1 MTKDCQ
7 SRQDSVE
14 TSRWDIGL
22 ESFDPRKS
30 GVAPRVIAFAKLGLV
45 GFLAIALLV
54 GTVSVRNYYLIS
66 LPVSPTASSISE
78 AAIENLGQ
86 PSTLLGTVDWEFDA
100 GGPIAH
106 ALVVAED
113 VAYVS
118 SGNSSVT
125 GQIIALDLNTG
136 HRIWTYRLDSIA
148 SGSPVVAGDFVY
160 VGLRGGRIVCLDRH
174 TGVERWSFQAEEL
187 AHGSPVVQDGVLY
200 FASMSLYALDAHTGE
215 LRWRHE
221 LEGGRAI
228 TSVAVSRGVAAV
240 LSAGNHLNL
249 IDARKGKRKYNSR
262 LWFAPSGRPTLIGD
276 IAVVSGDDGIVQS
289 FDLHARDVPMWKAVR
304 YWWIRLWSWDMAP
317 RPPDPL
323 GHSWHHRGL
332 GGLSARV
339 LSSNPS
345 KLFLGVREAD
355 RSGGLAALDAGSG
368 HQLWYL
374 LTETLVAG
382 VLTPVGDRL
391 IVGTV
396 GGLFYGVDQSSG
408 EVNWELSVE
417 GPVSAVTAVDESSVL
432 VATEDGVVLRI
443 R

>member
-1 MTKDCQ
+1 MTKDGQ

-30 GVAPRVIAFAKLGLV
+30 GAAPRVIALAKLGLV
-45 GFLAIALLV
+45 GLFVIVIMV
-54 GTVSVRNYYLIS
+54 GIISVRNYLLIT
-66 LPVSPTASSISE
+66 LPISPPSTAISE
-78 AAIENLGQ
+78 DSITELGH
-86 PSTLLGTVDWEFDA
+86 PSALSGTVDWKSD
-100 GGPIAH
+100 GGVPITH
-106 ALVVAED
+106 APVVAGD
-113 VAYVS
+113 AVIVAAGS
-118 SGNSSVT
+118 SSAT
-125 GQIIALDLNTG
+125 GQITALELNAGETM
-136 HRIWTYRLDSIA
+136 WTFRLGSIA
-148 SGSPVVAGDFVY
+148 SGSPAVAGDFVY

-228 TSVAVSRGVAAV
+228 TSVAVSQGVAAV
-240 LSAGNHLNL
+240 LSGGNHLNL
-249 IDARKGKRKYNSR
+249 IDVRKGKRKYNSR
-262 LWFAPSGRPTLIGD
+262 LWFAPSGPPTLVGNM
-276 IAVVSGDDGIVQS
+276 AVVSGDDGIVQT
-289 FDLHARDVPMWKAVR
+289 FDIHARDVPMWKAVR

-323 GHSWHHRGL
+323 GQSWHHRGV

-355 RSGGLAALDAGSG
+355 LSGGLAALDAGSG
-368 HQLWYL
+368 DLACGICPQRRWWRMCSHSLGRWADSWHGRR
-374 LTETLVAG
+374 TLVWRRPNRRARSTG
-382 VLTPVGDRL
+382 NCPSKVR
-391 IVGTV
+391 
-396 GGLFYGVDQSSG
+396 
-408 EVNWELSVE
+408 
-417 GPVSAVTAVDESSVL
+417 
-432 VATEDGVVLRI
+432 
-443 R
+443 